1 MANTIFQDYNQNNP
15 IVSSWLN
22 DINNG
27 VYSGVGV
34 PRKALASSA
43 AWVRFSVTG
52 GVVVI
57 QQSSNIAS
65 IVRTGAGVYVVTYG
79 AAMVNAANCYETS
92 MGLAGFIVPSVESVN
107 GVTLTCTN
115 VANAATDPAFLSLVV
130 HGAN

>member
-1 MANTIFQDYNQNNP
+1 MATTVFQDYNQNNP
-15 IVSSWLN
+15 IVAAWLN
-22 DINNG
+22 DVNNG

-52 GVVVI
+52 GVVTI
-57 QQSSNIAS
+57 NQSSNIAS
-65 IVRTGAGVYVVTYG
+65 VVRTGVGVYVVTY
-79 AAMVNAANCYETS
+79 AATLVNAANCYEVS
-92 MGLAGFIVPSVESVN
+92 MGTPGFAVPGAELVG

-115 VANAATDPAFLSLVV
+115 TASGALDPAFVSLVV